1 MKPIKILFVC
11 LGNICR
17 SPLAH
22 AVFQD
27 LVDKAS
33 QTEYFEIESCGIGA
47 WHIGNL
53 PDSRMIAEAA
63 KHGIAMTHPAR
74 RLQVMD
80 FEYYDLILPMD
91 LSNLKYLMSKSPDEL
106 KDKIKLF
113 RSFDPE
119 SKDEF
124 AEVPDPYYGGADGFS
139 NVYDIVHRSCKNLL
153 EELQEQLQ

>member
-1 MKPIKILFVC
+1 MKKTKILFVC

-22 AVFQD
+22 AIFED
-27 LVDKAS
+27 LVEKNGFSD
-33 QTEYFEIESCGIGA
+33 EFEIESCGTGS
-47 WHIGNL
+47 WHVGEL
-53 PDSRMIAEAA
+53 PDSRMIAEAK
-63 KHGIAMTHPAR
+63 KHGIKMEHLRGRT
-74 RLQVMD
+74 LQAMD

-91 LSNLKYLMSKSPDEL
+91 VSNRGVLLTKSLDEY

-119 SKDEF
+119 ANDDM

-139 NVYDIVHRSCKNLL
+139 NVFDIVERTCENLL
-153 EELQEQLQ
+153 EELRK